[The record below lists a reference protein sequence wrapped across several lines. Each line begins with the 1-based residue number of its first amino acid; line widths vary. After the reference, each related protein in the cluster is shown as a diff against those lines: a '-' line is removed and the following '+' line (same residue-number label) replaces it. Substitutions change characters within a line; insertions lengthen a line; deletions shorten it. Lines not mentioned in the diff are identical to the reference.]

1 MLPFAALPCAP
12 GTPPWHKAS
21 HLEFFGARP
30 VRGPSQ
36 PETNDTMT
44 NKTIS
49 QHDGLTISR
58 SIADVDAVLSLLRR
72 QADALRVRHALDA
85 AARTIA
91 TCSQKVSSSLALTQT
106 ALAHADLAALRA
118 AGDVDI
124 AALTRVLQGLRD
136 TVRRLRGEDGPV
148 LAGA

>member
-1 MLPFAALPCAP
+1 
-12 GTPPWHKAS
+12 
-21 HLEFFGARP
+21 
-30 VRGPSQ
+30 
-36 PETNDTMT
+36 MT
-44 NKTIS
+44 HKTIS

-58 SIADVDAVLSLLRR
+58 SIADVDALLSLLRR

-91 TCSQKVSSSLALTQT
+91 TCSQKVSSSLAMTQT

-136 TVRRLRGEDGPV
+136 TVRRLRGEDGLV

>member
-1 MLPFAALPCAP
+1 
-12 GTPPWHKAS
+12 
-21 HLEFFGARP
+21 
-30 VRGPSQ
+30 
-36 PETNDTMT
+36 MT